1 MNKKLYYFSI
11 FLLCADILGIIVA
24 LVFAV
29 LDTENMVEWIWW
41 VITLLLGLPSSFRLI
56 KRTKV
61 DKTGDGTASHKTG
74 DGLREP

>member
-11 FLLCADILGIIVA
+11 FLLFADILEIIVTF
-24 LVFAV
+24 VFAV

-61 DKTGDGTASHKTG
+61 DKTKCFYIRHIGN
-74 DGLREP
+74 